1 MVGRL
6 NCGPCEAMW
15 WRGVAV
21 VGLMVMAARLIRFL
35 FFSAQ
40 HPIAEG
46 WTVALVVFIMS
57 FKLIHRW
64 VYLRSLFHQDHG
76 HLAALLYSLGDTFTQ
91 DVSLD
96 DEKDDDNTS
105 LSPSPE
111 SCLGSVP
118 ALRNCMGCFF
128 TYAGRCGFNGGLIAD
143 KRERGLRKSLTD
155 EPSFDPVPVQ
165 NSAPATEEGRAAAEE
180 QDGEAKA
187 SGPTTDS
194 STRGH
199 HLQLPASAKVREL
212 RGAFSE
218 MVSGMGVILLAI
230 SMWLCWVTV
239 MGGARRD
246 AVGALLD
253 VIAAAWYLVFVRVP
267 SCLDFLRRPSIN
279 QSIMLFVS
287 PRQGF
292 IMLTSCMLWDT
303 VIMNIY
309 PTLAKAEIQAQ
320 FSRFYTEGL
329 QRDLRMPFNQSCVGT
344 PLDGIEQGFGGS
356 GGGSSGL
363 SDLQETLDGL
373 SFLAIKKMNANLADH
388 ENVTQALENFNTV
401 VLVYG
406 LSNLEKLGYTDLFA
420 HIILTLTFMFLSF
433 SALYA
438 LAEIDGCFA
447 DEVMK

>member
-1 MVGRL
+1 MPMLLRQSVKNNAAKLQTMATVLQVEEQARKRTSTVADLSKRIILNDFDLLKETIMVGRL

-279 QSIMLFVS
+279 QSI
-287 PRQGF
+287 
-292 IMLTSCMLWDT
+292 
-303 VIMNIY
+303 
-309 PTLAKAEIQAQ
+309 
-320 FSRFYTEGL
+320 
-329 QRDLRMPFNQSCVGT
+329 NQSINHVVRFASAGFHHAHVLHVVGHRHYEHL
-344 PLDGIEQGFGGS
+344 PDAG
-356 GGGSSGL
+356 
-363 SDLQETLDGL
+363 
-373 SFLAIKKMNANLADH
+373 
-388 ENVTQALENFNTV
+388 
-401 VLVYG
+401 
-406 LSNLEKLGYTDLFA
+406 
-420 HIILTLTFMFLSF
+420 
-433 SALYA
+433 
-438 LAEIDGCFA
+438 
-447 DEVMK
+447 